1 MRDDT
6 THEDR
11 LRHRPTP
18 KGLGEILQTKD
29 EESEVEETS
38 SSRPFGYLR
47 GIQDYSAAVEFK
59 FRSGNSIWFPFSWLG
74 NWKYDPSEGLLIK
87 YSGDLV
93 YLVLIKGSNL
103 DKPLKDGAV
112 TLMHA
117 GFQRRRLTYVRE
129 MSEEE
134 IRNVGPTEPTIDSIE
149 VEEFESQAA
158 LKEWLA
164 KKAPAFAT

>member
-11 LRHRPTP
+11 LRQRPTP

-59 FRSGNSIWFPFSWLG
+59 FRSGNSIWFPFS
-74 NWKYDPSEGLLIK
+74 
-87 YSGDLV
+87 
-93 YLVLIKGSNL
+93 
-103 DKPLKDGAV
+103 DGAV

-149 VEEFESQAA
+149 VEEFESHAA